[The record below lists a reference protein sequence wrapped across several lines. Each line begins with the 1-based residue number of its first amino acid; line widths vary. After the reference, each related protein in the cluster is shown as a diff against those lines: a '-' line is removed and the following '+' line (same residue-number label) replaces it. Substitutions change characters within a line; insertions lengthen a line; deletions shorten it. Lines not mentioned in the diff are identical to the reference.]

1 MSALAG
7 IHAAT
12 RYRSNH
18 QKDWRIKNSVT
29 DRSAVIIRKD
39 HCTDRGNEEKTVELR
54 GGQVG
59 RSREVWESYSGST
72 GSVWRIG

>member
-18 QKDWRIKNSVT
+18 QKDWRIKNSAT

-59 RSREVWESYSGST
+59 VGKYGNCILNRQEVFG
-72 GSVWRIG
+72 G

>member
-1 MSALAG
+1 MLEFMLQRVTIESP
-7 IHAAT
+7 
-12 RYRSNH
+12 
-18 QKDWRIKNSVT
+18 KDWRIENSVT

-59 RSREVWESYSGST
+59 VGKYGNCILNRQEVFG
-72 GSVWRIG
+72 G

>member
-18 QKDWRIKNSVT
+18 QKDWRIKNSIT

-39 HCTDRGNEEKTVELR
+39 HCTGRGNEEKTVELR

-59 RSREVWESYSGST
+59 RSREVWELYSEST